1 MPTATIMSMMYL
13 DIKRPVSMIDWLD
26 DFLVRSILAGLMM
39 VSIAAPMGCL
49 MVWQRLAFLSDTLGH
64 AAVLG
69 VGIGLLLEVNPMF
82 GVLAVVILI
91 VFSLSQV
98 ANFNNA
104 LSETTLAIIS
114 HTGLAGGLILLGV
127 LPSNSVSLEAILFGD
142 LLATTHSDLLMILVT
157 TLILLVLLIRHWR
170 PFVALSVSREIA
182 QAEGI
187 SVRKEQFLMYMMIA
201 LLVAVLMKVMGV
213 LLIAAM
219 LVIPTTSARLLS
231 QNPEQMVLFS
241 AVFGVL
247 SLAGGITSSFQ
258 FDWQTGPSIVLSATA
273 FLVIT
278 LLITRQISLWTRRR
292 SG

>member
-1 MPTATIMSMMYL
+1 
-13 DIKRPVSMIDWLD
+13 MIDWLD